1 MRELSMTIYLIFMF
15 ATTLVAGLYSGLRK
29 GFAMRKITSFGQG
42 FKEGF
47 VKEAAIVAVFGTGFF
62 IFFWFT
68 LWGKM

>member
-1 MRELSMTIYLIFMF
+1 MRELSMTVYLIFMF
-15 ATTLVAGLYSGLRK
+15 ATTLVAGLLGGLRK

-47 VKEAAIVAVFGTGFF
+47 VRDAAIVAVFETVFF
-62 IFFWFT
+62 IYFWFK

>member
-1 MRELSMTIYLIFMF
+1 MRELSVTVYLIFML
-15 ATTLVAGLYSGLRK
+15 ATTLVAGLYGGLRK

-47 VKEAAIVAVFGTGFF
+47 VKDAAIIALFETVFF
-62 IFFWFT
+62 IYFWFT